1 MTLQRVPVDALFAEG
16 ARRRAIGG
24 AGETA
29 ISDRFG
35 KGFEAALTR
44 LAEGLAKPRGQKNR
58 RDDPSGRTR
67 PRGDLGLVQ
76 EQSNRFAVANKP

>member
-1 MTLQRVPVDALFAEG
+1 MTLQRVAAGALSAEG

-24 AGETA
+24 ARETA

-44 LAEGLAKPRGQKNR
+44 LAKPRGQKNR
-58 RDDPSGRTR
+58 RDDPTGRNR
-67 PRGDLGLVQ
+67 PRGDLL
-76 EQSNRFAVANKP
+76 